1 MAQKVWEVVDNDFV
15 DIACAECAHEFLVER
30 GVVDHEVGENYYNAD
45 DGIFAQEDVFDQHA
59 DYEHTCSA
67 CGEELF

>member
-1 MAQKVWEVVDNDFV
+1 MAQKVWEIHDNDFV
-15 DIACAECAHEFLVER
+15 DVACAKCAHEFLVER
-30 GVVDHEVGENYYNAD
+30 GVVDHTIGENYYNAD
-45 DGIFAQEDVFDQHA
+45 DGLYAVEDVFDQHA